1 MSPLSCDTP
10 KGLHHC
16 NLLKTRITLLFV
28 LNRLNLARLKS
39 RAKPAGIDLRGTPI
53 EVCVC
58 GSLIFKVVCMFED
71 KTVSLY
77 FTDAECALCGALV
90 TVPTPVDAEVA

>member
-1 MSPLSCDTP
+1 V
-10 KGLHHC
+10 
-16 NLLKTRITLLFV
+16 F
-28 LNRLNLARLKS
+28 NRLTLARLKS
-39 RAKPAGIDLRGTPI
+39 RAKASGIDLRGTPI

-58 GSLIFKVVCMFED
+58 GSLIFKVLCMFED

-77 FTDAECALCGALV
+77 FTDAECAMCGALV

>member
-1 MSPLSCDTP
+1 M
-10 KGLHHC
+10 
-16 NLLKTRITLLFV
+16 F
-28 LNRLNLARLKS
+28 NRLNIARLKS
-39 RAKPAGIDLRGTPI
+39 RARITGIDLRGTPI

-58 GSLIFKVVCMFED
+58 GSLIFKVTCMFED
-71 KTVSLY
+71 KEISLY

>member
-1 MSPLSCDTP
+1 
-10 KGLHHC
+10 
-16 NLLKTRITLLFV
+16 V
-28 LNRLNLARLKS
+28 
-39 RAKPAGIDLRGTPI
+39 KPAGIDLRGTPI

-58 GSLIFKVVCMFED
+58 GSLIFKVLCMFEE

-77 FTDAECALCGALV
+77 FTDAECAICGALV

>member
-1 MSPLSCDTP
+1 M
-10 KGLHHC
+10 
-16 NLLKTRITLLFV
+16 F
-28 LNRLNLARLKS
+28 NRLNIARLKS
-39 RAKPAGIDLRGTPI
+39 RARVTGIDLRGTPI

-58 GSLIFKVVCMFED
+58 GSLIFKVTCMFED
-71 KTVSLY
+71 KEISLY